1 MNQTIYISG
10 ETIMA
15 VKKYQNKDATV
26 TIEIDE
32 DKCDGDGECVDQCP
46 ATVFDLVEGKSQATR
61 MDDCTECCI
70 CVDACP
76 TQAIKHSTC

>member
-1 MNQTIYISG
+1 
-10 ETIMA
+10 MA

-32 DKCDGDGECVDQCP
+32 DKCDGDGACVEECP
-46 ATVFDLVEGKSQATR
+46 ATVFDIVEGKSHATR
-61 MDDCTECCI
+61 IDDCTECCL

-76 TQAIKHSTC
+76 TKAIKHSSC